1 MFATRHALG
10 WGLMF
15 LASTPALA
23 QSLDDSESQ
32 LRPFHDVVVASF
44 DDVWQERDPHHGIER
59 QISLVAAQPIELDS
73 VQETATPGEGAVV
86 ATTPVADLPRLLPM
100 STTPPSAKL
109 PQLLSPMDTIRAAES
124 GLFEWFFGMLGVV
137 GLVALAGVYWIF
149 HIRPAL
155 DVRHTPCRL
164 RLSSALSLP
173 RRSGLFLV
181 DVEDQTVLVA
191 MDGGG
196 IRHVVPLGLGAR
208 LKTTGRRAAADKAQH
223 ASSPSTSVGVPASE
237 EVTFHD
243 VYQEQRAW
251 GGDVRAVLPAVKSAT
266 RPPTAAAHS
275 NTVT

>member
-1 MFATRHALG
+1 MFTLRHALG
-10 WGLMF
+10 WGLF
-15 LASTPALA
+15 LVAITPALA
-23 QSLDDSESQ
+23 QSVDDSESQ

-44 DDVWQERDPHHGIER
+44 DDVWQERDPDHGIQR
-59 QISLVAAQPIELDS
+59 QISKVAAQPIELAS

-109 PQLLSPMDTIRAAES
+109 PQLLSPMDTIRAAET
-124 GLFEWFFGMLGVV
+124 GLLEWFFGMLGVV
-137 GLVALAGVYWIF
+137 GLVALGGVYWIY

-155 DVRHTPCRL
+155 DVRHTTSRL

-196 IRHVVPLGLGAR
+196 IRHVVPLGLGAS
-208 LKTTGRRAAADKAQH
+208 LKTTGRRAAADKAQR
-223 ASSPSTSVGVPASE
+223 ASSSFTSAGVPASE
-237 EVTFHD
+237 AVAFHD
-243 VYQEQRAW
+243 VYQERRAW
-251 GGDVRAVLPAVKSAT
+251 GGDVRAVLPAAKPT
-266 RPPTAAAHS
+266 TTPQTAAAHAHKAP
-275 NTVT
+275 